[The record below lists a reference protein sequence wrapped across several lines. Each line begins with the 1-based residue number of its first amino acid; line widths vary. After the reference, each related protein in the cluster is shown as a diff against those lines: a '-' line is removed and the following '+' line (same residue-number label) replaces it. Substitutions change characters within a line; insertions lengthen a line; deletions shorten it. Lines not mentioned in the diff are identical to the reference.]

1 MRGAGA
7 AYALAMACCPYC
19 GKRATMKI
27 VSSPDTVCFDHAV
40 EFWTGL
46 LVFAHDRA
54 DLCIKNEQVCSCPA
68 CREIGGPSLRARA
81 IAAVGPPPPIRE
93 RFHLRLVS

>member
-27 VSSPDTVCFDHAV
+27 VSSPDTVCFDHAM
-40 EFWTGL
+40 EFWTGP
-46 LVFAHDRA
+46 LVFAQDRA
-54 DLCIKNEQVCSCPA
+54 ELCITHDQLCSCPA
-68 CREIGGPSLRARA
+68 CREIGGLSVRARA
-81 IAAVGPPPPIRE
+81 IAAAGPPPPLRE
-93 RFHLRLVS
+93 RVRLRRAS